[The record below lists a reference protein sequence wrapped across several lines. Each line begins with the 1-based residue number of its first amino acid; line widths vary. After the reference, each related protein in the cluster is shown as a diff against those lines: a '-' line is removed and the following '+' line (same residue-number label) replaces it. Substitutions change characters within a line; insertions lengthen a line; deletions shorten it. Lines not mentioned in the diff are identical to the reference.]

1 MRFTYVVSHS
11 KFSHVL
17 NYHTC
22 GIDGILLS
30 LPEISCGRW
39 DPCWDCL
46 ESGMREIESCSC
58 ICSLLIKFRRINRM
72 IPDEM
77 IIH

>member
-1 MRFTYVVSHS
+1 M
-11 KFSHVL
+11 L
-17 NYHTC
+17 DN
-22 GIDGILLS
+22 
-30 LPEISCGRW
+30 
-39 DPCWDCL
+39 L

-58 ICSLLIKFRRINRM
+58 IFSLVIKFRRINRM